1 MNTPLLVWIILAPLL
16 GSMVSGL
23 LYFYHIKKAKVD
35 DIYFSLIGTITPFIS
50 FLITFCLFL
59 RMYNEKIIFK
69 QQLFTWLNVDKLN
82 IEMAF
87 LGDNLSIF
95 MSMFVTFVGWL
106 IHIYAIGYMKG
117 DSGFGKFFAYFNDH

>member
-82 IEMAF
+82 IRQDRGVNISNVAVLEKYIKN
-87 LGDNLSIF
+87 GNI
-95 MSMFVTFVGWL
+95 
-106 IHIYAIGYMKG
+106 
-117 DSGFGKFFAYFNDH
+117 

>member
-69 QQLFTWLNVDKLN
+69 QQLFTWLNVDKFLIGTLN
-82 IEMAF
+82 
-87 LGDNLSIF
+87 
-95 MSMFVTFVGWL
+95 
-106 IHIYAIGYMKG
+106 H
-117 DSGFGKFFAYFNDH
+117 